1 VPRGLPAAAPAT
13 ISRVPFLPDEPVQ
26 LEQVGRNTFRLL
38 RGFTYVDRYGDPHRI
53 EPEKVGLTD
62 LASVPWILWWF
73 VASYG
78 RHTRPA
84 LVHDQLVDEIDR
96 HRADLIFRHA
106 LEEVG
111 VGWLRRWLV
120 WTAVS
125 FETTFRTLGRGDRY
139 RRRGRHITA
148 IGFLLVT
155 AHLLVGVGATVVTL
169 DALWPW
175 QVGAQAL
182 LASWLVAW
190 RERGLLFLLGFVLIA
205 PATTV
210 LLVPLVLV
218 WTLEGG
224 PLPYLRLALWYL
236 GGRRRGE
243 ARPDVPRIEPTVDV
257 GLERV

>member
-1 VPRGLPAAAPAT
+1 M
-13 ISRVPFLPDEPVQ
+13 PFIPDEPVQ

-38 RGFTYVDRYGDPHRI
+38 RGFTYVDRYGDRHRI
-53 EPEKVGLTD
+53 EPAKVGLTD

-106 LEEVG
+106 LQEVG

-125 FETTFRTLGRGDRY
+125 FETTFRTVGRRGRPQ
-139 RRRGRHITA
+139 RRGRHVTA

-155 AHLLVGVGATVVTL
+155 AHLLAGVGATLVTL
-169 DALWPW
+169 DEHWAW
-175 QVGAQAL
+175 QVSAQAL
-182 LASWLVAW
+182 LAGWVVAW
-190 RERGLLFLLGFVLIA
+190 RDRGLLFLLGFVLIV

-210 LLVPLVLV
+210 LLVPLALV
-218 WTLEGG
+218 WIVEGG
-224 PLPYLRLALWYL
+224 WLPYARLALWYVH
-236 GGRRRGE
+236 GRRRG
-243 ARPDVPRIEPTVDV
+243 APRPGVPRIEPTVDV